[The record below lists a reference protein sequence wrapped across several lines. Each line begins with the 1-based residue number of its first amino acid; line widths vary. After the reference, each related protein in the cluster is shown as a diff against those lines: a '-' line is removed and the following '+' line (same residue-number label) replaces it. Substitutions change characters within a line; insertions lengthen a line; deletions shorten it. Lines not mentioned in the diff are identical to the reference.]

1 MYNVNIYICIY
12 IYTFYIPF
20 FLVGF
25 NLEGMSTKNNPEQVQ
40 NFSLHVPVNSVFL
53 FFLGRE
59 ELILRGQF
67 PTEAFMSA
75 QKCTKSLESTTSYYI
90 PY

>member
-1 MYNVNIYICIY
+1 MYYIYVFIY
-12 IYTFYIPF
+12 IYIIPF

-40 NFSLHVPVNSVFL
+40 KFSLHVPVNPVFL